1 MPGETLQRNITML
14 KFLTISGIL
23 ICLIIVCDSLNAG
36 TETSS
41 KLYALS
47 AGELETIIMDWLSR
61 TGFDTQRAKLDRG
74 SVRLTITRPAEKWQI
89 ILKPRSA
96 STTEIRAGSEAN
108 ALRRDT
114 TMQQMAAYIAE
125 YIQGAAEKKDVS
137 NQVIPPAVLSQISS
151 VVCLNTKSNKKNSQ
165 QTGFV
170 VDTQGLVL
178 TTIHDVETFHD
189 ITMTLYDGRELAGNV
204 IKKNTDQDLALINI
218 GTGLEQAVSLAEGR
232 NLLGMGERVYSVG
245 CPINLVGSVFPGII
259 NGPPRRVDKLTYWQ
273 VNMEIHPGSSG
284 SPVFDVQGNLVG
296 IVKGRYRGIQSIG
309 FLIPL
314 ETIVAFVKEP

>member
-1 MPGETLQRNITML
+1 MKTQ
-14 KFLTISGIL
+14 KSIL
-23 ICLIIVCDSLNAG
+23 ISCLLLCLIIFCDSPCIG
-36 TETSS
+36 SESS
-41 KLYALS
+41 SRSYSLPIS
-47 AGELETIIMDWLSR
+47 ELETILLDWLTRSGFEIQRSR
-61 TGFDTQRAKLDRG
+61 LKMGD
-74 SVRLTITRPAEKWQI
+74 VRLNITRPAENWQI
-89 ILKPRSA
+89 VLKPRSDLI
-96 STTEIRAGSEAN
+96 TEIHAGSASS
-108 ALRRDT
+108 APQRSATIDRMT
-114 TMQQMAAYIAE
+114 AYIAK
-125 YIQGAAEKKDVS
+125 YIQTPASQKEIS

-165 QTGFV
+165 HTGFV

-178 TTIHDVETFHD
+178 STIHDVETFHD

-284 SPVFDVQGNLVG
+284 SPVFDFQGNLVG

>member
-1 MPGETLQRNITML
+1 MKNQKSI
-14 KFLTISGIL
+14 TISCL
-23 ICLIIVCDSLNAG
+23 LLCLIIFCDSSHAG
-36 TETSS
+36 PESS
-41 KLYALS
+41 PKLYSLPLS
-47 AGELETIIMDWLSR
+47 ELEAIVLDWLSR
-61 TGFDTQRAKLDRG
+61 SGFETHRTRLNMGD
-74 SVRLTITRPAEKWQI
+74 VRLTITRPAEQWQI
-89 ILKPRSA
+89 VLKPHSA
-96 STTEIRAGSEAN
+96 STTEIRASSETN

-114 TMQQMAAYIAE
+114 AMEQLAANIAE
-125 YIQGAAEKKDVS
+125 HVQGAAEKKEVS
-137 NQVIPPAVLSQISS
+137 NQVIPPAVLSQIGS

-165 QTGFV
+165 HTGFV

-189 ITMTLYDGRELAGNV
+189 ITVTFYDGRELAGDV

-218 GTGLEQAVSLAEGR
+218 GAGLEKAVSLAEGR

-296 IVKGRYRGIQSIG
+296 IVKGRYRGTQSIG

-314 ETIVAFVKEP
+314 ETIIAFVKEP

>member
-1 MPGETLQRNITML
+1 MKTLKSITIVCL
-14 KFLTISGIL
+14 LIS
-23 ICLIIVCDSLNAG
+23 LIIFCDFSFAG
-36 TETSS
+36 PESAS
-41 KLYALS
+41 KLYSLPI
-47 AGELETIIMDWLSR
+47 GELEAIVLDWLTRSGFEIQRSR
-61 TGFDTQRAKLDRG
+61 LKMGD
-74 SVRLTITRPAEKWQI
+74 VRFNITRPAEKWQI
-89 ILKPRSA
+89 VLKPRSELI
-96 STTEIRAGSEAN
+96 TEIQADSACSAPQRSAT
-108 ALRRDT
+108 LDRMVT
-114 TMQQMAAYIAE
+114 YIAK
-125 YIQGAAEKKDVS
+125 YIQTPAEKKEVS
-137 NQVIPPAVLSQISS
+137 NQVIPPAVLSQIGS

-165 QTGFV
+165 HTGFV

-178 TTIHDVETFHD
+178 TTIHDVETFDD
-189 ITMTLYDGRELAGNV
+189 ITVTLYDGRELAGNV

-218 GTGLEQAVSLAEGR
+218 RAGLENAVSLAEGR

-284 SPVFDVQGNLVG
+284 SPVFDVQGNLAG
-296 IVKGRYRGIQSIG
+296 IVKGRYRGTQSIG